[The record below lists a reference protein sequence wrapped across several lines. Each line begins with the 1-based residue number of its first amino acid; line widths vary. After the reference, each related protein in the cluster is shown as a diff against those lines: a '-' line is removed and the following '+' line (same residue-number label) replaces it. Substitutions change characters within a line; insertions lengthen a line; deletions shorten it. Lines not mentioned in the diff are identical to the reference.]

1 MGQGRVFLGRWLYL
15 NMFYLIVAVQLVLA
29 LLYVAY
35 LIHQYSMP

>member
-1 MGQGRVFLGRWLYL
+1 MWVGKCLYL